1 MFLMKIYFL
10 EVSTDFL
17 KEEVV
22 VVVVVVVVT
31 VVEVEYLTASDT
43 SLHAL
48 RDS

>member
-1 MFLMKIYFL
+1 MKIYFL

-31 VVEVEYLTASDT
+31 VVEVEYLTA
-43 SLHAL
+43 L
-48 RDS
+48 RDPLQP

>member
-1 MFLMKIYFL
+1 MKIYFL

-31 VVEVEYLTASDT
+31 VVEVEYLTA
-43 SLHAL
+43 L
-48 RDS
+48 RDSLQP

>member
-1 MFLMKIYFL
+1 MKIYFL

-31 VVEVEYLTASDT
+31 VVEVEHLT
-43 SLHAL
+43 AL
-48 RDS
+48 RDSLQP

>member
-1 MFLMKIYFL
+1 MKIYFL

-31 VVEVEYLTASDT
+31 VDEVEYLTA
-43 SLHAL
+43 L
-48 RDS
+48 RDSLQP

>member
-1 MFLMKIYFL
+1 MKIYFL

-22 VVVVVVVVT
+22 VVVVVVVVVT

-43 SLHAL
+43 YLHAL

>member
-1 MFLMKIYFL
+1 MKIYFL

-31 VVEVEYLTASDT
+31 VVEVEYLTT
-43 SLHAL
+43 L
-48 RDS
+48 RDSLQP

>member
-1 MFLMKIYFL
+1 MKIYFL

-22 VVVVVVVVT
+22 VVVVVVVVVT

-43 SLHAL
+43 YLHTL